1 MRGVRPA
8 RGDHRNRYLAGNLS
22 SATNQSAL
30 HLGMGRRGRHKPLE
44 HAMRTIAIK
53 KSARQLALDE
63 FSNTYW
69 FSFMQAAFKPIRFL
83 SRQGAPM
90 RRVR

>member
-1 MRGVRPA
+1 MR
-8 RGDHRNRYLAGNLS
+8 
-22 SATNQSAL
+22 TI
-30 HLGMGRRGRHKPLE
+30 
-44 HAMRTIAIK
+44 TIAIK

-63 FSNTYW
+63 FSSTYW